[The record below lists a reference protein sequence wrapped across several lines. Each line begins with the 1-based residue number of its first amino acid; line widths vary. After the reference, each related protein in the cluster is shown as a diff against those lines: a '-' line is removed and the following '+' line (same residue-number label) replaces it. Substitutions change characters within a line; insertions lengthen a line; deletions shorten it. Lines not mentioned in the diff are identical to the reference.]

1 MPKSDP
7 YSLPALALRYLRHR
21 IQGKAVRRLHS
32 PLLFS
37 LCHAILVKGMDP
49 PGSEPILDRKR
60 QLLSDRTLL
69 SYSDPGREGKMV
81 ERTVAQICRRSNLEY
96 ASRLKARIAMH
107 FKVRRCIELGSSLG
121 LGAAWIRSGMS
132 NGGRLITLE
141 GVPQLA
147 AISRNTSEIC
157 DLDFEV
163 REGLFADSLAKALMD
178 LGKVDMVVFDG
189 HHRKAA
195 TLQYLQNVLP
205 YCHSET
211 VLVFDDIHWSP
222 EMENCWEL
230 IQNMEQI
237 PQTLDLFFMGLAFPY
252 RNAVREQVKIYP

>member
-1 MPKSDP
+1 MAKSDP
-7 YSLPALALRYLRHR
+7 YSLPAFALRYLRHR

-32 PLLFS
+32 PLLFN
-37 LCHAILVKGMDP
+37 LCYAVLVKGIDP
-49 PGSEPILDRKR
+49 PGTQAIVERKR

-69 SYSDPGREGKMV
+69 SYLDPGLEGKMV

-96 ASRLKARIAMH
+96 SSRLKARIAMH

-121 LGAAWIRSGMS
+121 IGAAWIRSGMP

-147 AISRNTSEIC
+147 AMSRSTSDIC

-163 REGLFADSLAKALMD
+163 REGLFTDTLTGALMD

-195 TLQYLQNVLP
+195 TLNYLQRVLP

-211 VLVFDDIHWSP
+211 VLVFDDIHWSA
-222 EMENCWEL
+222 EMEACWEQ
-230 IQNMEQI
+230 IQHMEKI
-237 PQTLDLFFMGLAFPY
+237 PQTLDLFFLGLAFPY
-252 RNAVREQVKIYP
+252 RNAVREQVMVYP